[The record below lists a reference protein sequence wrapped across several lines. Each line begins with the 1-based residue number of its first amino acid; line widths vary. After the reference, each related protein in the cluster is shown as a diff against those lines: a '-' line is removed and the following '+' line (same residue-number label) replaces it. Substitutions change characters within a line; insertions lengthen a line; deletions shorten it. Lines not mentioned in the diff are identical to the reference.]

1 MKSVLEKNKN
11 IPFFVK
17 NILDKPEIVLIF
29 PVTRNEEKSPERW
42 QAAIDFVQ
50 ESQINYLILVDKTS
64 GHIAGE
70 YFLENFN
77 SLTKNLYIL
86 PRSISE
92 SHYETLGE
100 IQLDDNLWVMQLHD
114 DDEWTGHLELPNK
127 VNQDTAYYS
136 KFVMKGGSGELT
148 EEVGF
153 STPARINFTLIPS
166 KIWNQFSLMIKDQ
179 GFHVAASLDG
189 TLNQMVGLTCA
200 FSPLEHFTYFYD
212 NHNWEGRMAPKRS
225 LNKLARHAG
234 WEEWTS
240 VEIALFNRL
249 LDNLSSLAYVRKFAK
264 QEDLKLKYLDLMGEF
279 HPSIKRRI
287 YATAELLSLRVLSI
301 LNLAFSSKN
310 RHFQWGRE
318 IDSRLSRAIFFQG
331 TRSVESLSDVVDLIR
346 ELENKK
352 GFQTLERRFSFWSST
367 LSSLRLDIGV

>member
-1 MKSVLEKNKN
+1 MKSVFEKNKN

-86 PRSISE
+86 PRGISE

-114 DDEWTGHLELPNK
+114 DDEWTGHLDLPNK

>member
-1 MKSVLEKNKN
+1 
-11 IPFFVK
+11 
-17 NILDKPEIVLIF
+17 
-29 PVTRNEEKSPERW
+29 
-42 QAAIDFVQ
+42 
-50 ESQINYLILVDKTS
+50 
-64 GHIAGE
+64 
-70 YFLENFN
+70 
-77 SLTKNLYIL
+77 
-86 PRSISE
+86 
-92 SHYETLGE
+92 
-100 IQLDDNLWVMQLHD
+100 MQLHD

-346 ELENKK
+346 DLENKK

>member
-1 MKSVLEKNKN
+1 MKSVFEKNKN

-86 PRSISE
+86 PRGISE

>member
-1 MKSVLEKNKN
+1 MKSVSEKNADNPFFLKN
-11 IPFFVK
+11 IS
-17 NILDKPEIVLIF
+17 DKPEIVLIF

-42 QAAIDFVQ
+42 QAAIDFIQ

-64 GHIAGE
+64 GHIAGK
-70 YFLENFN
+70 YFLENFK
-77 SLTKNLYIL
+77 SLTKDLYIL
-86 PRSISE
+86 PRSINE
-92 SHYETLGE
+92 SHYESLGE

-114 DDEWTGHLELPNK
+114 DDEWTGHLELPSK

-136 KFVMKGGSGELT
+136 KFVMKSGSGDLT

-234 WEEWTS
+234 WEDWTS

-264 QEDLKLKYLDLMGEF
+264 HEDLKLKYLELMGEF

-287 YATAELLSLRVLSI
+287 YATIELLSLKVLSI
-301 LNLAFSSKN
+301 LNLAFSAKYKHSW
-310 RHFQWGRE
+310 WGRE
-318 IDSRLSRAIFFQG
+318 IDSRLSRAIFFHG
-331 TRSVESLSDVVDLIR
+331 CRNVENLSDVLDLIR
-346 ELENKK
+346 KLENRK

>member
-1 MKSVLEKNKN
+1 MKSVFEKNKN

-367 LSSLRLDIGV
+367 LSSLRLDNGV